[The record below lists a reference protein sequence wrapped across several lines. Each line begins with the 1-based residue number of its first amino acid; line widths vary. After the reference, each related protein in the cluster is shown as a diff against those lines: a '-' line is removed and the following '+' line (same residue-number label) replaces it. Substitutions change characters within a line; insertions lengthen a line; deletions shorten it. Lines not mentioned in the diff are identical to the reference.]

1 LKITYINKS
10 PSTIDSTE
18 KTAFIKVFKTL
29 LKQFKQTFEHLI
41 HLHENKKMNFI
52 IILMKE
58 WDYIFLF
65 SQYSHYSLYINEY
78 SFSLKSIEV
87 SNII

>member
-1 LKITYINKS
+1 MKHSFVIFHIKNIFAITSSLKTTLKITYINKS

-52 IILMKE
+52 IILMK
-58 WDYIFLF
+58 
-65 SQYSHYSLYINEY
+65 
-78 SFSLKSIEV
+78 K
-87 SNII
+87 